1 MQLPSP
7 TMPCLGAA
15 QKPQCDASAVA
26 SSMHQNFC
34 TSARYHAVTNP
45 VESAFTA
52 AQTKKS
58 FASFTDN
65 NSPCNGTCIALRGH
79 NALHVCVFP
88 MARITVSP
96 RNSNAFLLH
105 DIWTTSL
112 YRPCRMLRVA
122 HHGHRCAHDV
132 CAALSVGA
140 HCLHSAVQHH
150 HQPENNLVCSSSGIE
165 VSIAAHRCAICW
177 VDGRDLPI

>member
-1 MQLPSP
+1 
-7 TMPCLGAA
+7 
-15 QKPQCDASAVA
+15 
-26 SSMHQNFC
+26 
-34 TSARYHAVTNP
+34 
-45 VESAFTA
+45 
-52 AQTKKS
+52 
-58 FASFTDN
+58 
-65 NSPCNGTCIALRGH
+65 
-79 NALHVCVFP
+79 

-96 RNSNAFLLH
+96 RNSNAFSLH
-105 DIWTTSL
+105 DILTTGL

-150 HQPENNLVCSSSGIE
+150 HQTENNLVCSSSGIE

-177 VDGRDLPI
+177 VDGRNWPIQPQWVAHVDVCSSQRSAKGIASEGERGSLCHLKASRYTCRPPDKGGAKGG